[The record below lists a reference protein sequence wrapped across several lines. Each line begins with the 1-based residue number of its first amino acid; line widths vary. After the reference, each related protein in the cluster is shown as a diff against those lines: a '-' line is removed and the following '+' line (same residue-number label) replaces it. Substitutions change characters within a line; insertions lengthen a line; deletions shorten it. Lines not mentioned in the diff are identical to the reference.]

1 MACFCLFRILEKVKM
16 CVVEVGC
23 TAEAAEVHKMKWHRK
38 AGQIGVDR
46 D

>member
-23 TAEAAEVHKMKWHRK
+23 AAEAAEAHVT
-38 AGQIGVDR
+38 V
-46 D
+46 